1 MFTQAPPVNGFVNNQ
16 LISKGN
22 CTKGSQKFKKAGAG
36 GAPAFLLFASA
47 GTQGRGPSRRVF
59 AKAPLRS
66 GAGGRDGASLGDRF
80 VEIEPIAVRWLI
92 QITKK

>member
-1 MFTQAPPVNGFVNNQ
+1 MQAPPVNGFVNKR
-16 LISKGN
+16 LISKEEL
-22 CTKGSQKFKKAGAG
+22 SQGEPKFKKAGAG
-36 GAPAFLLFASA
+36 GAPAFLLFAST
-47 GTQGRGPSRRVF
+47 GTQGRSPSRRVL

-80 VEIEPIAVRWLI
+80 VEIEPIAVRRLI

>member
-1 MFTQAPPVNGFVNNQ
+1 MQAPPVNGFIDKR
-16 LISKGN
+16 LISKGELLQ
-22 CTKGSQKFKKAGAG
+22 GEPKFKKAGAG
-36 GAPAFLLFASA
+36 GAPAFLLFAST
-47 GTQGRGPSRRVF
+47 GTQGRSPSRRVF

-80 VEIEPIAVRWLI
+80 VEIEPIAVRRLI